1 MQDVIELQKRMH
13 PYINQINDE
22 FGEMVNYIYKLL
34 SYTDYINDEFKQ
46 ALIIECSEI
55 AEVLERD
62 YVWVERTET
71 VNIKELVY
79 KDDVI

>member
-1 MQDVIELQKRMH
+1 MQDVIELQKRIH

-46 ALIIECSEI
+46 ALINECSEI